1 MHIGLRIALI
11 FGAILMLAFVLLKI
25 RRSQLKTSDSVFW
38 FLFAGCLVVIAVFPQ
53 IVYWAASLIG
63 IQSPVNLVY
72 LIIIAIL
79 IIRLLM
85 NSVEISLLR
94 KQLKALVQQCALNDK
109 EGEDE

>member
-1 MHIGLRIALI
+1 MLIGLRVALI
-11 FGAILMLAFVLLKI
+11 VGAILMLAFVLLKI
-25 RRSQLKTSDSVFW
+25 RRSQLKTNDAVFW

-53 IVYWAASLIG
+53 IVFYAAALIG
-63 IQSPVNLVY
+63 IQSPVNLVF

-94 KQLKALVQQCALNDK
+94 RQLKDLVQQCALKDR
-109 EGEDE
+109 EE